1 MQQVGRDCA
10 GRAGGKA
17 VMAARV
23 GNAGRLGEKK
33 LSQWHAEEPSNG
45 TAFPPCVI
53 RDPILMVV
61 KTKRKF
67 HDRQDH
73 DHA

>member
-17 VMAARV
+17 VMAAHV
-23 GNAGRLGEKK
+23 GNAGWSREKK
-33 LSQWHAEEPSNG
+33 LSQSHTEEPSNG

-53 RDPILMVV
+53 RVPISMVV

-67 HDRQDH
+67 HGRQDH